1 MICKIEKLVFHNEE
15 VWMIKISEKA
25 VPDIIVQFAALH
37 LGVIET
43 MMLIDK
49 ATGCTI
55 HIYHDAKESK
65 VKYKIGL
72 NKEQHPISQTSLE
85 AMVALMTR
93 VAINGWSDTAHI
105 DIEIN
110 EYISLCFAVELPS
123 Q

>member
-85 AMVALMTR
+85 AMVKKRMTMNKKAYHLQS
-93 VAINGWSDTAHI
+93 AIMRPQKI
-105 DIEIN
+105 
-110 EYISLCFAVELPS
+110 LCNRQSMTV
-123 Q
+123 